1 MLTSPHS
8 LLDVVGALELQTKNR
23 KFPLVP
29 SPPCS
34 EESRGCVKETLL
46 NKMIYELFLCIRDQS
61 SESRD
66 QLRHSGG

>member
-8 LLDVVGALELQTKNR
+8 LLAVVGAVELQTKNR